1 MIVFPQLSSGAM
13 AQFPF
18 RRRTGFRT
26 LVNES
31 ADGSEIRASDVEFA
45 ERAWALPANELSD
58 AEWQDIEDL
67 FVQSE
72 GRLQS
77 FLFLEPAANLLSW
90 TEQLGDS
97 VWSKSAGIAVLGG
110 QPDPVSGLGA
120 TQVTSTGTAGSISQA
135 LDVPAAFRYAGSV
148 WARSAHA
155 GVLLQVDD
163 GGSQQVQ
170 ATVDNSNQWK
180 RYSVGYNLAS
190 ASESMVFRV
199 FLPPSAI
206 VEVFGPQLEAQASP
220 SAYKKTLQQAGLYPN
235 ARFDQDVL
243 GDGLIG
249 VGRHSGDIR
258 ISWTPSQ
265 T

>member
-26 LVNES
+26 LVNQS

-45 ERAWALPANELSD
+45 ERGWMLSANELSD
-58 AEWQDIEDL
+58 AEWQAIEDL

-97 VWSKSAGIAVLGG
+97 VWSKGAGIAVLGG
-110 QPDPVSGLGA
+110 QSDPLDGLGA
-120 TQVTSTGTAGSISQA
+120 TQITSAGTAGSISQA
-135 LDVPAAFRYAGSV
+135 LDAPASFRYAGSV
-148 WARSAHA
+148 WARSAQA

-170 ATVDNSNQWK
+170 ATIDSSNQWK

-190 ASESMVFRV
+190 TSESVVFRV
-199 FLPPSAI
+199 LLPASAT

-220 SAYKKTLQQAGLYPN
+220 SAYKKTLEQAGVYPN

>member
-26 LVNES
+26 LVNQS
-31 ADGSEIRASDVEFA
+31 ADGSEIRASDAEFA
-45 ERAWALPANELSD
+45 ERAWALPASELSD
-58 AEWQDIEDL
+58 AEWQGIEDL

-90 TEQLGDS
+90 SEQLGDS

-110 QPDPVSGLGA
+110 QSDPIGGLGA
-120 TQVTSTGTAGSISQA
+120 TQITSAGAGSISQA
-135 LDVPAAFRYAGSV
+135 LDAPASFRYAGSV
-148 WARSAHA
+148 WARSPQS

-170 ATVDNSNQWK
+170 ATIDNSNQWK

-190 ASESMVFRV
+190 AAESVVFRV
-199 FLPPSAI
+199 ALPASAT
-206 VEVFGPQLEAQASP
+206 VEIFGSQLEAQASP
-220 SAYKKTLQQAGLYPN
+220 SAYKKTLQQAGIYPN